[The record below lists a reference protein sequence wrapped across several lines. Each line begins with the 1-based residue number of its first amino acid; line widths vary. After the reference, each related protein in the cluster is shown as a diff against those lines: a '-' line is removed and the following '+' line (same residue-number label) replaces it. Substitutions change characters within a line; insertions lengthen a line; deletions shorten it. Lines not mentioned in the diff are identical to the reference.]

1 MGLDLPSGG
10 HLTHG
15 YYTAGGKKISATSIF
30 FESLPYKVNYSTGYI
45 DYDKLEEK
53 AMDFRPKMLICGGSA
68 YPRDWDYKRF
78 RDIADKCGAMLMM
91 DMAHI
96 SGLVAAEEQAS
107 PFEYADIVTTTTHK
121 SLRGPRAGMIF
132 FRRGPRPSK
141 RGEPEGQTYDYE
153 SKINMAVFPAL
164 QGGPHNHQI
173 GALAVALK
181 YATGPVFKAYQAQ
194 VKANAAALANAL
206 MSRGYK
212 LVTDGTE
219 NHLVLW
225 DLRPN
230 GLTGSKMETI
240 CDMLHITLNKN
251 AVYGDASALTPGGC
265 RIGAP
270 AMTSRG
276 LKEADFVTI
285 ADFLHE
291 AVELALEVQSSHGKM
306 LKDWKMG
313 LEGNPKVDELRAR
326 VEAFAEGF
334 DMPGFT
340 RGDVDM

>member
-1 MGLDLPSGG
+1 MC
-10 HLTHG
+10 
-15 YYTAGGKKISATSIF
+15 I
-30 FESLPYKVNYSTGYI
+30 
-45 DYDKLEEK
+45 
-53 AMDFRPKMLICGGSA
+53 
-68 YPRDWDYKRF
+68 RDR
-78 RDIADKCGAMLMM
+78 
-91 DMAHI
+91 
-96 SGLVAAEEQAS
+96 
-107 PFEYADIVTTTTHK
+107 
-121 SLRGPRAGMIF
+121 
-132 FRRGPRPSK
+132 
-141 RGEPEGQTYDYE
+141 
-153 SKINMAVFPAL
+153 
-164 QGGPHNHQI
+164 
-173 GALAVALK
+173 
-181 YATGPVFKAYQAQ
+181 FKAYQAQ

>member
-1 MGLDLPSGG
+1 
-10 HLTHG
+10 
-15 YYTAGGKKISATSIF
+15 
-30 FESLPYKVNYSTGYI
+30 
-45 DYDKLEEK
+45 
-53 AMDFRPKMLICGGSA
+53 
-68 YPRDWDYKRF
+68 
-78 RDIADKCGAMLMM
+78 
-91 DMAHI
+91 
-96 SGLVAAEEQAS
+96 
-107 PFEYADIVTTTTHK
+107 
-121 SLRGPRAGMIF
+121 MIF